1 MISLRCPQC
10 GERLESDE
18 HSAGESLRCEFCG
31 HEFTAPAPVAGD
43 ELTPRLRRKPRK
55 RWPAVLLTC
64 GGVAGMLVLACG
76 GLGALI
82 YFVFVRDIDEPV
94 TAADEEL
101 VITAERLTDFVA
113 GLQIDPSRGSLH
125 KARHLDGSK
134 DLSYEYES
142 PEGAKQPL
150 YVHHEISVERTEQD
164 ARYGYGGLGIG
175 TNIGLRLEGGQLR
188 QVERNN
194 LWRWGDDS
202 KCVVLMNG
210 DNKVGNLFQG
220 RKGRRYFSLMIV
232 GVYLE
237 TPQDIRELLGDVLQ
251 RLERYDG

>member
-1 MISLRCPQC
+1 MISSRCPQC
-10 GERLESDE
+10 GERLERE
-18 HSAGESLRCEFCG
+18 ERSAGESIRCEFCG
-31 HEFTAPAPVAGD
+31 HEFAAPAPAVGED
-43 ELTPRLRRKPRK
+43 STPRLRRKPRK
-55 RWPAVLLTC
+55 RWPVLLLTC
-64 GGVAGMLVLACG
+64 GGVAGVLVLACG

-82 YFVFVRDIDEPV
+82 YFVFVHDIEEPI
-94 TAADEEL
+94 TAADQKL
-101 VITAERLTDFVA
+101 VVTADRVAAFVP
-113 GLQIDPSRGSLH
+113 GLLIDPGRGSLH

-142 PEGAKQPL
+142 PEGDEQTL

-188 QVERNN
+188 QVERND

-202 KCVVLMNG
+202 RCVVLMNG
-210 DNKVGNLFQG
+210 DNKVGNLFLA

-232 GVYLE
+232 GVYLQ
-237 TPQDIRELLGDVLQ
+237 TPQAIHELLDDVLR
-251 RLERYDG
+251 RLESYDG